1 MLPSGV
7 EEVVGALDDAEE
19 FGGVVF
25 ELSGEESPEESA
37 LDPTEGSALE
47 STEVSVLGS
56 LEVGGVEP
64 LAAQAKLGNKNPS
77 AKHREKKDF
86 NFFIELP
93 HDFICPCR
101 FYRCS
106 SFVKIEKGEYG
117 KSIFS
122 KRQGLTFH
130 YSGARW
136 ICQRIHGSG

>member
-1 MLPSGV
+1 MLPSGG

-77 AKHREKKDF
+77 AKHRERKDF

-101 FYRCS
+101 FYRW
-106 SFVKIEKGEYG
+106 FVLCENREGRVWEKYFF
-117 KSIFS
+117 K
-122 KRQGLTFH
+122 T
-130 YSGARW
+130 ARAY
-136 ICQRIHGSG
+136 ISL